1 LQPAHF
7 RFGGSLCAYGGIER
21 GERNVSFTNLLRIA
35 DALDVRPSELMDRY
49 ERCLHVASPQAPRRR
64 AGPRV

>member
-1 LQPAHF
+1 
-7 RFGGSLCAYGGIER
+7 
-21 GERNVSFTNLLRIA
+21 VSFTNLLRIA

-49 ERCLHVASPQAPRRR
+49 ERCLHVASLQAPRRR